1 LDTAG
6 PLGRLKFGG
15 ATLRMTSFGHFLDD
29 FRGKGVQIPRIFGG
43 YAALVY
49 YHRRILPCES
59 RIDHVGFDRFAGGR
73 LSKKSLI
80 SLRALSLMGIV

>member
-1 LDTAG
+1 LDTTG
-6 PLGRLKFGG
+6 PLGRLNLGG
-15 ATLRMTSFGHFLDD
+15 AALDMASFGHFLDG
-29 FRGKGVQIPRIFGG
+29 FRGKGVQIPGIFGG
-43 YAALVY
+43 YDALVY
-49 YHRRILPCES
+49 DHGRILPCDC